1 MKLHSVKI
9 ENFRSYKDEIQVT
22 FDNFT
27 AFVGRNDIGK
37 STVLEALDVF
47 FNDGKGIIK
56 LDKDDINKQAQEQG
70 NEDISITVCFEDL
83 PDTIVIDAAKQT
95 TLKDEYLLN
104 TNRQLEVIKKYPKA
118 GKPRVFVK
126 ANHPSDEN
134 CCDLLLKKNTELR
147 TIVKENTIQ
156 CDNQTINAVMRKAI
170 WDHFGASLNLQ
181 ETEIDVSKADAKDI
195 WEKLQNYLPMYSL
208 FQSDRENSDG
218 DSEVQD
224 PLKEAVKQ
232 ILSNENLTNKFDQI
246 AQEVQDQLNEVAKR
260 TLDKLGEMDSEIANS
275 LSPVIPSTDSL
286 KWADVFKNVSIAGD
300 DGIPINKRGS
310 GVKRL
315 ILLNFFRAE
324 AERRKTTDNI
334 PSIIYAIEEPET
346 SQHSANQKLLIEAL
360 LELSKSDNTQV
371 VITTHS
377 APLVKN
383 LEFAHLRLV
392 KDEKGTKGIIMVHP
406 NRLPYPS
413 LNEANYLAFSEIT
426 EEYHNELYGYIDQS
440 RLLTE
445 FRAGKP
451 EIEYKRDENET
462 WELCKTDFI
471 RHQIHHPE
479 NVLNERFTPQELK
492 DSIIMMREFIEL
504 KFPQP

>member
-9 ENFRSYKDEIQVT
+9 ENYRSYKDEIQVT

-37 STVLEALDVF
+37 STVLEASDVF

-56 LDKDDINKQAQEQG
+56 LDKDDINKQAKAQG

-83 PDTIVIDAAKQT
+83 PDAIVIDAANQT

-118 GKPRVFVK
+118 GRPRVFVK

-134 CCDLLLKKNTELR
+134 CCDLLLKKNAELR
-147 TIVKENTIQ
+147 KIVQENTIQ
-156 CDNQTINAVMRKAI
+156 CENQTINAVMRKAI

-208 FQSDRENSDG
+208 FQSDRKNGDG

-246 AQEVQDQLNEVAKR
+246 AQEVQVQLNDVAQR
-260 TLDKLGEMDSEIANS
+260 TLAKLQEMHPEIANS

-286 KWADVFKNVSIAGD
+286 KWADVFKSVSIAGD

-445 FRAGKP
+445 FKAGKP
-451 EIEYKRDENET
+451 EIEYKIDENET
-462 WELCKTDFI
+462 WKLCKTVFI